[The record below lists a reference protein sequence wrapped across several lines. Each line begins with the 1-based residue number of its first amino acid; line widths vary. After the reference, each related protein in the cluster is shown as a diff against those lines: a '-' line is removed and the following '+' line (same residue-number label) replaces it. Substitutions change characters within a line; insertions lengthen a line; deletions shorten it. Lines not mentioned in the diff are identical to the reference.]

1 MSILDKLLT
10 SVHRVTKEIELIP
23 AVELLLV
30 RGRVQHEQVTTLQP
44 IENNRSYSKFPHSLW
59 PVRGSQRSSKEP

>member
-30 RGRVQHEQVTTLQP
+30 RGRVQHEQVTTLQK
-44 IENNRSYSKFPHSLW
+44 ITEVILNFLT
-59 PVRGSQRSSKEP
+59 VFGL